1 MRFMTV
7 FQKLS
12 FTRDLSITRIKS
24 YHLFIIIYKDITMY
38 IGRNLATESTTEEA
52 SIFDEIQTML
62 RVREGI
68 DVPIDL
74 IKASHYEYMANLYRR
89 AHALDLMLTGE
100 AANDEE
106 GVFEQ

>member
-74 IKASHYEYMANLYRR
+74 IKVENNLNLSH
-89 AHALDLMLTGE
+89 
-100 AANDEE
+100 
-106 GVFEQ
+106 F